1 SKTSAKCPLCLIFIS
16 EDDLILNGEFSRAIG
31 QLHVTCKEK
40 STGCEWTG
48 MLNDYQVIRFEFEN
62 HLLTEQHQRSLL
74 AFLEKIQ
81 QLIIIFKFKQPLTTN
96 SSTFVTVKQ
105 EPMEYE
111 TMESQQLATALKVT
125 NSESNE
131 INQLLSELQ
140 KCYDLLTI
148 LTQGIQTLE
157 NDTTRL
163 STESIRVNSLMQSIF
178 NELNQLKSIKIH
190 TIDTCL
196 ASKASNQ
203 ESLQQELSIIKQKVK
218 EIEFMSYDSTLIWK
232 VTNVTDKTTDAQSER
247 ETSIYSP
254 IFYSSPI
261 GYKMCARLYLN
272 GDGNARRTH
281 MSLFFVLMKGDYDG
295 ILKWP
300 LNCKVIFCLFDQTG
314 QNRHVIDSF
323 RPDTKSNS
331 CQRPRPEMN
340 IASGIPKFFPLPMIR
355 QDNNN
360 YVIDNTMFIKIIVDF
375 SDLPIMI
382 LPYALS
388 LNPGLPH
395 HIQQHLIEKKF
406 NNVRNNQTQL
416 QL

>member
-1 SKTSAKCPLCLIFIS
+1 MI
-16 EDDLILNGEFSRAIG
+16 RAIG

-196 ASKASNQ
+196 ASKASSQ

-254 IFYSSPI
+254 VFYSSPI

-300 LNCKVIFCLFDQTG
+300 LNCKVTFCLFDQTG